1 MPDKEL
7 KEAEFIKEC
16 TIRKCKSSDKS
27 DDKPDDQQIWCLYT
41 KHKPE
46 KVLGRHPSYEK
57 ALNQEKAI
65 KANGMK
71 LKIAEEELTET
82 GQPTEEE
89 LMEKVREINDSI
101 GELEPKVNG
110 AWTTRR
116 LADMDL
122 RRNSYESLKD
132 NELDYKES
140 EEHQELLQAYEEA
153 NINYNELNDEYEAL
167 YLELNNIYNQLTSL
181 WQNAIPTP
189 EAVQASKKIKAILKR
204 AIGTTKMASNW
215 DNPGQVMTEEEA
227 MVELEQAWQNF
238 GREYEL
244 MRDSA
249 GSLEPQD
256 PPVPGGAIAP
266 KRELFSSFYP
276 IKMIQKPEG
285 TFYIKGHLKEAI
297 GEPPGTTVSPTPRL
311 PAISAPP
318 GASSALTPKP
328 SPEQPIPKK
337 FVCPMDGK
345 EYEEGAI
352 SAERDCP
359 DHKGVKVIE
368 RKKLPPQAPGPKP
381 KIPGIVPPLASIKVA
396 WNAICFADNIVEKVQ
411 AGNLSTPDA
420 LKAMKEK
427 AKEYNWGKE
436 DTNYIKD
443 RLQGKVAELYTK
455 TAAYHNKEIVLCYK
469 NDKYKLFDLDYGCI
483 TPDNAKEKD
492 IKNQLLS
499 FGIKDGDI
507 TEALKVSKNSQ
518 VTFHIKV
525 AMENADYGG
534 PTLDQGKDTATKDI
548 DIAVTTATT
557 ELGFQA
563 PRASLMMRAMD
574 KFAELNSEEL
584 ARAYQS
590 EIKEKL
596 TKELDA
602 YDGARAELP
611 GTNQEIG
618 SQQGMNPIAFK
629 IAATQEDIDNYFS
642 KGTPLPETPIE
653 IKEDLPPTYDI
664 VQCAWCQKYMDKETH
679 EYVEKPTEFE
689 VVSHGIC
696 PTCEAKVME
705 EFLAEKEA
713 SKTIALDDSK
723 KKELINRF
731 KEQGITL
738 SDSIEKKPKPWEV
751 EDPRCLTAIGFSIKD
766 KVRDQANPTLTGTI
780 LGFEGTNIRVA
791 MDESFYCKQGA
802 EGIYMPEALVKIEDT
817 DSEDLNLW

>member
-204 AIGTTKMASNW
+204 AIG
-215 DNPGQVMTEEEA
+215 
-227 MVELEQAWQNF
+227 
-238 GREYEL
+238 
-244 MRDSA
+244 
-249 GSLEPQD
+249 
-256 PPVPGGAIAP
+256 
-266 KRELFSSFYP
+266 
-276 IKMIQKPEG
+276 
-285 TFYIKGHLKEAI
+285 
-297 GEPPGTTVSPTPRL
+297 EPPGTTVSPTPRL

-318 GASSALTPKP
+318 GAPSALTPKP
-328 SPEQPIPKK
+328 SPEQPIPPKK

-381 KIPGIVPPLASIKVA
+381 KMPGIVPPLASIKVA

-499 FGIKDGDI
+499 FGIKDEDI
-507 TEALKVSKNSQ
+507 SEALKVSKNSQ
-518 VTFHIKV
+518 VTFRIKV

>member
-71 LKIAEEELTET
+71 MKIAQDEIEEPVQELP
-82 GQPTEEE
+82 QTEEE
-89 LMEKVREINDSI
+89 LRARADEINEQMDELKPKANEAWDAKDKAFEAERTYAWDS
-101 GELEPKVNG
+101 
-110 AWTTRR
+110 
-116 LADMDL
+116 L
-122 RRNSYESLKD
+122 RD
-132 NELDYKES
+132 NRLDYKEQ
-140 EEHQELLQAYEEA
+140 EEYQALQREYEEA
-153 NINYNELNDEYEAL
+153 LTQHELLWGEYMSLYNELRAIWDQLAL
-167 YLELNNIYNQLTSL
+167 L
-181 WQNAIPTP
+181 WQSAIPTT
-189 EAVQASKKIKAILKR
+189 EAVQARKKIRAILKR
-204 AIGTTKMASNW
+204 
-215 DNPGQVMTEEEA
+215 
-227 MVELEQAWQNF
+227 
-238 GREYEL
+238 
-244 MRDSA
+244 
-249 GSLEPQD
+249 
-256 PPVPGGAIAP
+256 
-266 KRELFSSFYP
+266 
-276 IKMIQKPEG
+276 
-285 TFYIKGHLKEAI
+285 AI

-328 SPEQPIPKK
+328 SPEQPIPPKK

-345 EYEEGAI
+345 EYEEEAI

-381 KIPGIVPPLASIKVA
+381 KMPGIVPPLASIKVA

-499 FGIKDGDI
+499 FGIKDEDI
-507 TEALKVSKNSQ
+507 SEALKVSKNNQ
-518 VTFHIKV
+518 VTFRIKV
-525 AMENADYGG
+525 ADTMQDNIQFNTA
-534 PTLDQGKDTATKDI
+534 QDTATKDI

-563 PRASLMMRAMD
+563 PRASLMMKAMD

-629 IAATQEDIDNYFS
+629 IAAIQEDIDNYFS

-689 VVSHGIC
+689 VVSDGIC

-751 EDPRCLTAIGFSIKD
+751 EDPRCLTAIGFRVKD

-802 EGIYMPEALVKIEDT
+802 EGIYMPEALVKIEDQ